1 MAPLRATAPTARLVA
16 LGGGTGLATLLRA
29 AKRLPLAELSAIV
42 TVTDDGG
49 SSGRLRREY
58 GMPPPGDVRNCLVAL
73 AEDDELLT
81 RLFAHRFPGGGETG
95 GHSLGNLFMTALH
108 QLTGDFPRAVRLAAE
123 VLRVRGSVLPST
135 EDNVHLVAE
144 GRSGELLV
152 GETAITAGG
161 PPRRIQLSP
170 PAPTPVP
177 EALAAIGRADLVVLG
192 PGSLFTSTV
201 PNLLVP
207 GLRQALAS
215 APGRR
220 LYIANLV
227 TQPGESD
234 GFDLARHLA
243 EIAAVAPELRIDAV
257 LANTDPLPA
266 DVAAH
271 YREAGAEAVVPP
283 EEWTHSAALIARP
296 LLAVT
301 AEGTVR
307 HDVAALVAALAEF
320 LSVE

>member
-1 MAPLRATAPTARLVA
+1 MSNGARLVA
-16 LGGGTGLATLLRA
+16 LGGGTGLSTLLRA
-29 AKRLPLAELSAIV
+29 AKRLPLAELAAIV

-49 SSGRLRREY
+49 SSGRLRREF

-81 RLFAHRFPGGGETG
+81 RLFAHRFPGEGETG

-135 EDNVHLVAE
+135 EANVHLVAE
-144 GRSGELLV
+144 GRGGELLV

-170 PAPTPVP
+170 PAPAALP
-177 EALAAIGRADLVVLG
+177 EALAAIGRADLIVLG
-192 PGSLFTSTV
+192 PGSLFTSTL

-207 GLRQALAS
+207 ELRRAVAR

-220 LYIANLV
+220 LYVANLV
-227 TQPGESD
+227 TQPGETD
-234 GFDLARHLA
+234 GFDLARHLD
-243 EIAAVAPELRIDAV
+243 EIAAVAPDLRIDAV
-257 LANTDPLPA
+257 LVNDAPLPA

-271 YREAGAEAVVPP
+271 YREAGAEAMTQSVEWSRPEQLVV
-283 EEWTHSAALIARP
+283 RP

-301 AEGTVR
+301 PEGTVR
-307 HDVAALVAALAEF
+307 HDVARLAAVLAEF
-320 LSVE
+320 LTGRG